1 MDSMKSFHFIPNA
14 IGNWRRT
21 EPIQRRD
28 SAPTG
33 ARIKTRWG
41 GGGGSKWRRRCAHN
55 LRLRLE
61 TMCVNTSNADRMKP
75 SNEEISTD
83 PWNKSPQ

>member
-41 GGGGSKWRRRCAHN
+41 GEGDRNDAAGALTTYVSASKRCA
-55 LRLRLE
+55 L
-61 TMCVNTSNADRMKP
+61 TPATP
-75 SNEEISTD
+75 IG
-83 PWNKSPQ
+83 